1 MSIENLSR
9 RRFLQTSAGAAS
21 LGAAVLSWRG
31 RPALASRG
39 HPGLASPRS
48 DAPASFQERGRGVAN
63 AQFRVGEPQDALAT
77 KEQGRDALATA
88 TAPLAPPNEA
98 IRRAREAA
106 LSVLK
111 PSPKDLEHGLEL
123 HANSLVFESYGF
135 APRAAPDGD
144 VIRRAMEAGAS
155 EAELGDLRE
164 ELPMI
169 RMATD
174 ERERQEFLEAFRAA
188 GVTCVFQNAGE
199 ESNDPLRLIKRLAR
213 FTYATDLLRDEVF
226 KAVSPD
232 DIVTAKRQNRLCLY
246 FSANGVPLP
255 QQWHNVRDELGFICV
270 FQQLGIRMMHVTYN
284 RRNPLGD
291 GCGEA
296 TDGGLS
302 DFGRAAVAEM
312 NRVGVIVDV
321 AHSGWR
327 TSLDAAK
334 ASQQPMVAS
343 HTTAEGLHRHIRS
356 KPDEVIR
363 AICDTGGLVGICC
376 ISGFLGGAGHIGT
389 FLDHVDYVAKKF
401 GVEHVA
407 IGTDIAYESRHAAAE
422 RAKIPKRPAGSP
434 SLPRWEALWPEGSL
448 SGRADPS
455 LAWTNWPLFT
465 VGLVQRGYSDDAIQK
480 ILGGN
485 ILRVA
490 RAVWES
496 RT

>member
-1 MSIENLSR
+1 MTTDAVRFQATNTANLSR
-9 RRFLQTSAGAAS
+9 RGFLKTSAGVAS
-21 LGAAVLSWRG
+21 LGAAALSSG
-31 RPALASRG
+31 VRPVRAAD
-39 HPGLASPRS
+39 SP
-48 DAPASFQERGRGVAN
+48 
-63 AQFRVGEPQDALAT
+63 LT
-77 KEQGRDALATA
+77 
-88 TAPLAPPNEA
+88 PPNET
-98 IRRAREAA
+98 IRKARAAA
-106 LSVLK
+106 LDILK
-111 PSPKDLEHGLEL
+111 PSQKDLEHGLEL

-144 VIRRAMEAGAS
+144 RIRRAMEESAS
-155 EAELGDLRE
+155 EAELSDLRE

-174 ERERQEFLEAFRAA
+174 QAERKEFLEAFRAA
-188 GVTCVFQNAGE
+188 GVTCIFQNAGE
-199 ESNDPLRLIKRLAR
+199 ESNDPLRLVKRLAR
-213 FTYATDLLRDEVF
+213 FTFATDLLRDELS
-226 KAVSPD
+226 KAVAPD
-232 DIVTAKRQNRLCLY
+232 DIVAAKQQKRLCLY

-255 QQWHNVRDELGFICV
+255 QQWNNVRDELGFIRV

-302 DFGRAAVAEM
+302 DFGRAVIAEM

-327 TSLDAAK
+327 TSLEAAQ
-334 ASQQPMVAS
+334 ASKQPMVAS
-343 HTTAEGLHRHIRS
+343 HTTAEAVHRHIRS

-389 FLDHVDYVAKKF
+389 FLDHIDYVAKTF
-401 GVEHVA
+401 GAEHVA
-407 IGTDIAYESRHAAAE
+407 IGTDIAYESRNAATQ
-422 RAKIPKRPAGSP
+422 RAKIPKRPAGP
-434 SLPRWEALWPEGSL
+434 PGAPRWEALWPEGSQP
-448 SGRADPS
+448 GRADPS

-465 VGLVQRGYSDDAIQK
+465 VGLVQRGYRDEAIRK

-485 ILRVA
+485 VLRVA
-490 RAVWES
+490 RAVWENH
-496 RT
+496 T